1 MSAGGYNFFFFY
13 YRTIIF
19 SYFGYSSLSMF
30 ISLGFK
36 FFVPI
41 MHFKYCIVFHY
52 ELCLIQLQ
60 FLAFN

>member
-1 MSAGGYNFFFFY
+1 MSAGGYFFFFY

-41 MHFKYCIVFHY
+41 MHLKYFIVFHY
-52 ELCLIQLQ
+52 ELSLIQLQ
-60 FLAFN
+60 FLALN